1 MKKSLN
7 LILLFAWLGG
17 ITTTYAQ
24 NAENSFE
31 LEIQNYFQEQTLSD
45 LVFSMK
51 SPYTLKV
58 KKKKLPKRGGNHR
71 LQRDYF
77 AYHLL
82 LKERKLKN
90 VEMSIIA
97 FPYDVHSFDDI
108 PFWKN
113 RKGFIEQQIKS
124 PDGENVL
131 VYTSIDRDKEQEA
144 IAIKECVIKYDRV
157 YYFLFSV
164 KAKDNTFPIHLML
177 DSWVKSKV
185 KVITSKF
192 E

>member
-82 LKERKLKN
+82 LYFERAKKL
-90 VEMSIIA
+90 
-97 FPYDVHSFDDI
+97 
-108 PFWKN
+108 
-113 RKGFIEQQIKS
+113 QIKIS
-124 PDGENVL
+124 E
-131 VYTSIDRDKEQEA
+131 I
-144 IAIKECVIKYDRV
+144 
-157 YYFLFSV
+157 
-164 KAKDNTFPIHLML
+164 
-177 DSWVKSKV
+177 
-185 KVITSKF
+185 
-192 E
+192 